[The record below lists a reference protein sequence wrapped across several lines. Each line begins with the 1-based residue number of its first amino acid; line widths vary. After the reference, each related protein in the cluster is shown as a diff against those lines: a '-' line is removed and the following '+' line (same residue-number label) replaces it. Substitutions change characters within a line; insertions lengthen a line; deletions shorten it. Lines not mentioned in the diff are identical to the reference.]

1 MTDLHTVLRWIVVV
15 VVLIGAVMLL
25 GVLLSVAGGLLG
37 LAFKAL
43 LLLLLVAIVLRFFEQ
58 LKGRR

>member
-25 GVLLSVAGGLLG
+25 GFLLSVAGGLLG